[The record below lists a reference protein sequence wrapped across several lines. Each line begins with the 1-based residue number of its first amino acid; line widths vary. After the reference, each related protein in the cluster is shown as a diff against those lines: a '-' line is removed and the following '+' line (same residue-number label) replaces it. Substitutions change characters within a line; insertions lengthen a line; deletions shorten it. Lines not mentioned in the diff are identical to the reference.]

1 MANSVNDKYFQEY
14 KARLQAS
21 QAQSAH
27 DYHVLEFEQMCK
39 EMITKALAEY
49 NQEVQLDIQTTL
61 NGHPTTFSGMI
72 EGLKK
77 DIVRKLQKAFK

>member
-1 MANSVNDKYFQEY
+1 MANSVNDKYFQDY
-14 KARLQAS
+14 KARMEAS
-21 QAQSAH
+21 HAQTAH
-27 DYHVLEFEQMCK
+27 DFHIMEFEQMAK

-49 NQEVQLDIQTTL
+49 NQDIQLDIQTTL

>member
-1 MANSVNDKYFQEY
+1 MATSVNDKYFQAY
-14 KARLQAS
+14 KARMEQS
-21 QAQSAH
+21 QADSAH
-27 DYHVLEFEQMCK
+27 DFHIIEFEQMCK

-49 NQEVQLDIQTTL
+49 TQEVQLDIQTTL

-77 DIVRKLQKAFK
+77 DIVKKLQKAFK

>member
-1 MANSVNDKYFQEY
+1 MASCNDKYFQDY
-14 KARLQAS
+14 KKRMEES
-21 QAQSAH
+21 QAQTTH
-27 DYHVLEFEQMCK
+27 DWHIVEFESMAK

-77 DIVRKLQKAFK
+77 DIVKKLQKAFK

>member
-1 MANSVNDKYFQEY
+1 
-14 KARLQAS
+14 
-21 QAQSAH
+21 
-27 DYHVLEFEQMCK
+27 MCK
-39 EMITKALAEY
+39 EMITKALSEY

-77 DIVRKLQKAFK
+77 DIVKKLQKVFK